1 MRKKRLFINLI
12 SNIISFILQIG
23 ISFLLT
29 PIIVE
34 KVGDAAYGFIGLA
47 NNFVSYATLF
57 TIVIN
62 SMASRFITLELSK
75 NNLKE
80 ANKYYSS
87 VFIMNIIMS
96 SMVAIASIV
105 IICNLNLI
113 IEIPSNIQWDVYITF
128 SLAFINLII
137 SLLGTIFSVATY
149 AKDRLDMSAI
159 RTIIGNILKALFL
172 IIAFSFFVPKI
183 YYICIGALIVTI
195 YSMITN
201 IRITKKIAPELKIDS
216 KLYDRK
222 SVITLAKAGVWNLLS
237 NLSRI
242 LLTGL
247 DLLIANIFIGP
258 DAMGILSIA
267 KTIPNNIES
276 LLGTISTTFG
286 PQFIMLYSQ
295 NKIKDLVKSI
305 KFAIK
310 MFGIIMIVPIV
321 GILVYGGEFFTLW
334 LPSKT
339 PNEIMQIQILSI
351 LSMITYIANANG
363 YIFFLIDTVT
373 NKLKRP
379 VLVTLFMS
387 IASTITT
394 LVLLKTTSLG
404 IYAVAGVSSIYWA
417 LKVFFFNTI
426 NAAKN
431 LRIKWYTFFGQFIKN
446 IICLLIN
453 IVVFIILKNYLLFDT
468 WLHFAI
474 SILIVG
480 CIGYALNFLILLNK
494 DDKNAL
500 LLYGKKIISKFS
512 IKN

>member
-1 MRKKRLFINLI
+1 
-12 SNIISFILQIG
+12 
-23 ISFLLT
+23 
-29 PIIVE
+29 
-34 KVGDAAYGFIGLA
+34 
-47 NNFVSYATLF
+47 
-57 TIVIN
+57 
-62 SMASRFITLELSK
+62 
-75 NNLKE
+75 
-80 ANKYYSS
+80 
-87 VFIMNIIMS
+87 
-96 SMVAIASIV
+96 
-105 IICNLNLI
+105 
-113 IEIPSNIQWDVYITF
+113 
-128 SLAFINLII
+128 
-137 SLLGTIFSVATY
+137 
-149 AKDRLDMSAI
+149 
-159 RTIIGNILKALFL
+159 
-172 IIAFSFFVPKI
+172 
-183 YYICIGALIVTI
+183 
-195 YSMITN
+195 
-201 IRITKKIAPELKIDS
+201 
-216 KLYDRK
+216 
-222 SVITLAKAGVWNLLS
+222 
-237 NLSRI
+237 
-242 LLTGL
+242 
-247 DLLIANIFIGP
+247 
-258 DAMGILSIA
+258 
-267 KTIPNNIES
+267 
-276 LLGTISTTFG
+276 
-286 PQFIMLYSQ
+286 MLYSQ

-453 IVVFIILKNYLLFDT
+453 IVVFITCCNINT
-468 WLHFAI
+468 NCWMHWLCFEF
-474 SILIVG
+474 
-480 CIGYALNFLILLNK
+480 LNI
-494 DDKNAL
+494 A
-500 LLYGKKIISKFS
+500 
-512 IKN
+512 